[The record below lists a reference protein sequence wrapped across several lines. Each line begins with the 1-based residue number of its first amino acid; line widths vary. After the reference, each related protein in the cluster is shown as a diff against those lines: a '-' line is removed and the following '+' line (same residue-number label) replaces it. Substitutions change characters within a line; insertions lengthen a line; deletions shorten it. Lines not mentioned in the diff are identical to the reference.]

1 MVFKT
6 HRKYTSFFS
15 LFCKFGDHERPF
27 YYDFFLL
34 VKVSIFI
41 KVYILLTNDNNS
53 YELLKAEN
61 KTKIDQ
67 VEPEL

>member
-6 HRKYTSFFS
+6 HRKYTSFIS

-27 YYDFFLL
+27 YYDFFCLSKFQL
-34 VKVSIFI
+34 FTNLYV
-41 KVYILLTNDNNS
+41 LLTNGRSS

-61 KTKIDQ
+61 KTKIGQ